1 MPTGFNRQVK
11 LAEPTNS
18 TQDVYQAVCRLFLK
32 FWDGKP
38 VRRLG
43 VNLSQL
49 SSDEV
54 WQLNLFQDYAKK
66 MSLGYVMDG
75 IKNRFGDTAIIRAAS
90 LTAAG
95 QAFERAAKIG
105 GHYK

>member
-1 MPTGFNRQVK
+1 VK
-11 LAEPTNS
+11 LSEPTNR
-18 TQDVYQAVCRLFLK
+18 TQDVYRAVCRLFLA

-43 VNLSQL
+43 VSLSQL
-49 SSDEV
+49 SSDDV
-54 WQLNLFQDYAKK
+54 WQLNLFHDYAKN

-75 IKNRFGDTAIIRAAS
+75 IKSRFGDTAIVRASS

>member
-1 MPTGFNRQVK
+1 MP
-11 LAEPTNS
+11 
-18 TQDVYQAVCRLFLK
+18 AVSY
-32 FWDGKP
+32 
-38 VRRLG
+38 VLG
-43 VNLSQL
+43 REACPPPRVNLSQL
-49 SSDEV
+49 SSDDI
-54 WQLNLFQDYAKK
+54 WRLNLFQDYAKK
-66 MSLGYVMDG
+66 MNLGYVMDG

>member
-1 MPTGFNRQVK
+1 MK

-54 WQLNLFQDYAKK
+54 WRLNLFQDYAKK

-75 IKNRFGDTAIIRAAS
+75 IKSRFGDTAIIRAAS